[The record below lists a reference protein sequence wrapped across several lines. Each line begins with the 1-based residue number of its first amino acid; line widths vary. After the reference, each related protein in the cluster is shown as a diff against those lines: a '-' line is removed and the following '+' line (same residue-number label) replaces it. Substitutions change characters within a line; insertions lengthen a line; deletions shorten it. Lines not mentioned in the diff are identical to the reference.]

1 MHVFQ
6 ESGAVVLIGKEHTCM
21 HLLFEKDV
29 SFVVQSVLY
38 IGNRVFREKHR
49 DLHINSYLQGIW
61 E

>member
-49 DLHINSYLQGIW
+49 DLYINS
-61 E
+61 